1 MISLGLR
8 QKFETLRQNIVAS
21 GATNTL
27 ATNKAEVKL
36 IKDQRS
42 EAKVRG
48 FTVIQDEPESIAGT
62 GQGPTPTDYFIASVG
77 FCENV
82 IFVRNASLAGL
93 SLDSLETTMTGS
105 WDTRGLFEI
114 DNTTPYFKSITVETK
129 VSTRDP
135 VERVVQ
141 VARETHKR
149 CPVHAT
155 LARATE
161 ITFKLVVNGESVPTE
176 TSGSGLCSAILRAR
190 TSLSRWPVDRESST
204 SQELSPLRLVC
215 VR

>member
-1 MISLGLR
+1 MISPELR

-21 GATNTL
+21 GTANTL

-42 EAKVRG
+42 EAMVRG
-48 FTVIQDEPESIAGT
+48 FTVIRHEPESIGGT

-93 SLDSLETTMTGS
+93 SLDSLETTVTGS
-105 WDTRGLFEI
+105 WDRRGLFEI
-114 DNTTPYFKSITVETK
+114 DNIVPYFKSVTVETTI
-129 VSTRDP
+129 STRDP
-135 VERVVQ
+135 VDLVVE
-141 VARETHKR
+141 VAIETHGR
-149 CPVHAT
+149 CPVEPT

-161 ITFKLVVNGESVPTE
+161 IAFKLVVNGESVPIKA
-176 TSGSGLCSAILRAR
+176 SRSDLC
-190 TSLSRWPVDRESST
+190 
-204 SQELSPLRLVC
+204 
-215 VR
+215 

>member
-1 MISLGLR
+1 MISPELR

-21 GATNTL
+21 GTTNTL

-48 FTVIQDEPESIAGT
+48 FTVIQDEPESIGGT
-62 GQGPTPTDYFIASVG
+62 GQGPTPKDYFIASVG

-93 SLDSLETTMTGS
+93 SLDSLETIVTGS
-105 WDTRGLFEI
+105 WDRRGLFEI
-114 DNTTPYFKSITVETK
+114 DNIAPYFKSITVETK
-129 VSTRDP
+129 VSIRDS

-141 VARETHKR
+141 VARETHRR

-161 ITFKLVVNGESVPTE
+161 ITFKLVVNGESVPIE
-176 TSGSGLCSAILRAR
+176 THRSGLC
-190 TSLSRWPVDRESST
+190 
-204 SQELSPLRLVC
+204 
-215 VR
+215 

>member
-1 MISLGLR
+1 MISPGLR

-21 GATNTL
+21 GTTNTL
-27 ATNKAEVKL
+27 TTNKAEVKL

-42 EAKVRG
+42 EAMVRG
-48 FTVIQDEPESIAGT
+48 FTVIQHEPESIGGT

-93 SLDSLETTMTGS
+93 SLDSLETTVTGS
-105 WDTRGLFEI
+105 WDRRGLFEI
-114 DNTTPYFKSITVETK
+114 DNIVPYFKSVTVETK
-129 VSTRDP
+129 ISTRDP

-141 VARETHKR
+141 VERETHRR
-149 CPVHAT
+149 CPIHAT

-161 ITFKLVVNGESVPTE
+161 IAFKLVVNGESVPIKA
-176 TSGSGLCSAILRAR
+176 SRSDLC
-190 TSLSRWPVDRESST
+190 
-204 SQELSPLRLVC
+204 
-215 VR
+215 

>member
-1 MISLGLR
+1 MISPELR
-8 QKFETLRQNIVAS
+8 QKIETLRQNIVAS
-21 GATNTL
+21 GSANTL

-36 IKDQRS
+36 VKDQNS

-48 FTVIQDEPESIAGT
+48 FTVVQDEPESIGGT
-62 GQGPTPTDYFIASVG
+62 SKGPTPTDYLIASVG

-93 SLDSLETTMTGS
+93 SIDSLETTVTGS
-105 WDTRGLFEI
+105 WDRRGLFEI
-114 DNTTPYFKSITVETK
+114 DNVAPYFNSITVETK
-129 VSTRDP
+129 VSTKDP

-141 VARETHKR
+141 VARETHRR

-161 ITFKLVVNGESVPTE
+161 ITFRLVVNGRSVQ
-176 TSGSGLCSAILRAR
+176 I
-190 TSLSRWPVDRESST
+190 
-204 SQELSPLRLVC
+204 
-215 VR
+215 

>member
-1 MISLGLR
+1 MIALITMKCDDNPPGLR

-21 GATNTL
+21 GTTNTL

-42 EAKVRG
+42 EAKVRS
-48 FTVIQDEPESIAGT
+48 FTVIHDEPESIGGT
-62 GQGPTPTDYFIASVG
+62 GHGPTPTDYFIASVG

-93 SLDSLETTMTGS
+93 SLDSLETTVTGS
-105 WDTRGLFEI
+105 WDRRGLFEI
-114 DNTTPYFKSITVETK
+114 DNIAPYFKSITVETK

-141 VARETHKR
+141 VARETHRR

-155 LARATE
+155 PARANE
-161 ITFKLVVNGESVPTE
+161 ITFKLVVNGESVPIE
-176 TSGSGLCSAILRAR
+176 TYRSGLG
-190 TSLSRWPVDRESST
+190 
-204 SQELSPLRLVC
+204 
-215 VR
+215 